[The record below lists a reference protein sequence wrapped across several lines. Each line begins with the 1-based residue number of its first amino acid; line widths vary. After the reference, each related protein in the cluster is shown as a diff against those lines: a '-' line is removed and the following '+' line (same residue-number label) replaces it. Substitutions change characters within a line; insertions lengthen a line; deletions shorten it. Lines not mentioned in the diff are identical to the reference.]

1 MFSPLFASSKK
12 AILLLSGVLIA
23 ATALVDWLLVGDLPL
38 GFLYLLPM
46 SMVGRVLRP
55 WQIAGVAALCT
66 FFSEAFDQ
74 FVWSFRIGMPRDVL
88 YFAAFFC
95 VGLFVYK
102 IDRNREIVIKHLREI
117 EEQRDARREAEE
129 QLKVLVESSPAAIVT
144 ADADGCVL
152 MANEAA
158 HQMFGVISGALPGRS
173 IYRYLPSLSNAS
185 RRDMDQQLFRA
196 VMQSRALR
204 EDSEVFLADICFSTY
219 RTDSGSRLAA
229 MILDASEE
237 LRSREEASLY
247 QMTVGSR
254 LAVGAVSHEI
264 RNVCGAIAVVHQN
277 LSRNQFL
284 LGNKDF
290 EALGNLVFALE
301 QIAAVNLRQPTD
313 RATEVDL
320 NSLLDDLRIVI
331 TPSLSDEAIDCT
343 WALERE
349 LPLVWADRT
358 NLMQVFLNLTT
369 NSLRALSQVKNKAL
383 SISAKNEGGRVLLEF
398 MDNGGGVEHPEQL
411 FHPFQDGAQ
420 ATGLGLYLSRAFMR
434 SFDGELRYRTIP
446 GVACFVVELSVVKQ
460 VEEA

>member
-1 MFSPLFASSKK
+1 MFSPLFAGSKRT
-12 AILLLSGVLIA
+12 ILLLSGVLIA
-23 ATALVDWLLVGDLPL
+23 GTALIDWLLVGDLPL

-46 SMVGRVLRP
+46 SMVGRVLLP

-74 FVWSFRIGMPRDVL
+74 FVWSFRIGMPRDIL

-95 VGLFVYK
+95 VGLFVYE
-102 IDRNREIVIKHLREI
+102 INRNREVAAKHLREI

-158 HQMFGVISGALPGRS
+158 HRMLGLVSGALQGRS
-173 IYRYLPSLSNAS
+173 IYRYLPSLSNVS

-247 QMTVGSR
+247 QMMVGSR
-254 LAVGAVSHEI
+254 IAVGAVSHEI

-284 LGNKDF
+284 LDNKDF

-320 NSLLDDLRIVI
+320 NSLLDELRIVI
-331 TPSLSDEAIDCT
+331 SPSLSEETIECT
-343 WALERE
+343 WLLERD

-358 NLMQVFLNLTT
+358 NLLQVFLNLTT
-369 NSLRALSQVKNKAL
+369 NSLRALSGVKNKTL
-383 SISAKNEGGRVLLEF
+383 SISARSKDSHVLLEF
-398 MDNGGGVEHPEQL
+398 MDNGGGIEHPEQL

-434 SFDGELRYRTIP
+434 SFGGELRYRAIP
-446 GVACFVVELSVVKQ
+446 GVACFVVELSAVTQFEK
-460 VEEA
+460 A